1 MPQILKSVGKNSSS
15 VATSLL
21 SRETEEAHDALEHHN
36 QPTNWSQ
43 IMNILTTTVPSSAY
57 QMYKLS
63 LGDTPLVKAAPLPS
77 ASAQSAQIMM
87 AGADRAKRVSFAEL
101 CQYKPGEDTFKE
113 SGKVSHNIIA
123 HSELANAF
131 RSIYAEALNSE
142 PVYETYA
149 IARDGLQFTGRIAF
163 PYVAESGRVH
173 TEYLV
178 SVIMRGSYDK
188 SIAPSGAYGTDTR
201 VCANMDI
208 FSGDGL
214 WKARQTADMPK
225 NVMERLR
232 ESAEGAKQVN
242 CGMIEKYDPWAD
254 SPCPDMLFYSYLGIL
269 RGRGVITPTLFSK
282 ALNYWHAGTAARDAG
297 QLDGSAAHGNRTLTS
312 AFQAVTGSLHSIV
325 PNTRGKFGISG
336 AATMVTDAVAATGG
350 GVEGVVIPEFKLED
364 FARFENI

>member
-1 MPQILKSVGKNSSS
+1 MQLIN
-15 VATSLL
+15 
-21 SRETEEAHDALEHHN
+21 
-36 QPTNWSQ
+36 
-43 IMNILTTTVPSSAY
+43 TTVPSAAY
-57 QMYKLS
+57 QMHKLD
-63 LGDTPLVKAAPLPS
+63 LGGTPIVKAAPLPDGS
-77 ASAQSAQIMM
+77 AMNAQIMM

-101 CQYKPGEDTFKE
+101 FEYQPPADTFKE
-113 SGKVSHNIIA
+113 TGVIKHNIIS

-131 RSIYAEALNSE
+131 RSIYSEALNAE

-149 IARDGLQFTGRIAF
+149 IARDGLQFTGRIEF

-232 ESAEGAKQVN
+232 ESAEGAKQVT
-242 CGMIEKYDPWAD
+242 CGMIEKYDRWAQI
-254 SPCPDMLFYSYLGIL
+254 PCPDMLFYSYLGIL
-269 RGRGVITPTLFSK
+269 RGRNVITPTLFSK
-282 ALNYWHAGTAARDAG
+282 ALNYWNACRAAYDAG
-297 QLDGSAAHGNRTLTS
+297 ERTGLASHGDRTLAS

-325 PNTRGKFGISG
+325 PNSRAKVGRSG
-336 AATMVTDAVAATGG
+336 AATMITDAVAATGG
-350 GVEGVVIPEFKLED
+350 GVEGVVIPEFTLED
-364 FARFENI
+364 FAQFENI

>member
-1 MPQILKSVGKNSSS
+1 MQVLN
-15 VATSLL
+15 
-21 SRETEEAHDALEHHN
+21 
-36 QPTNWSQ
+36 
-43 IMNILTTTVPSSAY
+43 TTVPSAAY
-57 QMYKLS
+57 QMHKLD
-63 LGDTPLVKAAPLPS
+63 LGSTPVVKAAPLPGDS
-77 ASAQSAQIMM
+77 ARHAQIMM

-101 CQYKPGEDTFKE
+101 FEYQPPEDTFKE
-113 SGKVSHNIIA
+113 TGIIKHNIISHA
-123 HSELANAF
+123 ELANAF
-131 RSIYAEALNSE
+131 RSIYSEALNAE
-142 PVYETYA
+142 PVYETHA

-173 TEYLV
+173 ESYLV

-232 ESAEGAKQVN
+232 ESAAGAKQVT
-242 CGMIEKYDPWAD
+242 CGMVEKYDRWSD
-254 SPCPDMLFYSYLGIL
+254 IPCPDMLFYSYLGIL
-269 RGRGVITPTLFSK
+269 RGRGVITPTLMSK
-282 ALNYWHAGTAARDAG
+282 ALSYWHACTAAHDAG
-297 QLDGSAAHGNRTLTS
+297 EGAGLAVHGNRTLTS

>member
-1 MPQILKSVGKNSSS
+1 MQVVN
-15 VATSLL
+15 TS
-21 SRETEEAHDALEHHN
+21 
-36 QPTNWSQ
+36 
-43 IMNILTTTVPSSAY
+43 IPSAAY
-57 QMYKLS
+57 QMHKLD
-63 LGDTPLVKAAPLPS
+63 LGSTPVVKAAPLPS

-101 CQYKPGEDTFKE
+101 FEYQPPADTFKE
-113 SGKVSHNIIA
+113 TGVIKHNIIS
-123 HSELANAF
+123 HTELANAF
-131 RSIYAEALNSE
+131 RSIYSEALNAE

-163 PYVAESGRVH
+163 PYVADSGRVH

-232 ESAEGAKQVN
+232 ESAAGAKQVT
-242 CGMIEKYDPWAD
+242 CGMVEKYDRWAD
-254 SPCPDMLFYSYLGIL
+254 IPCPDMLFYSYLGIL
-269 RGRGVITPTLFSK
+269 RGLRLSNNQRGVITPTLFSK
-282 ALNYWHAGTAARDAG
+282 ALNYWHECTAAYDAG
-297 QLDGSAAHGNRTLTS
+297 EREGLAVHGSRTLSS
-312 AFQAVTGSLHSIV
+312 AFQAITGSLHSIV

-336 AATMVTDAVAATGG
+336 AATVVTDAVADTGG

>member
-1 MPQILKSVGKNSSS
+1 MQLIN
-15 VATSLL
+15 
-21 SRETEEAHDALEHHN
+21 
-36 QPTNWSQ
+36 
-43 IMNILTTTVPSSAY
+43 TTVPSAAY
-57 QMYKLS
+57 QMHKLD
-63 LGDTPLVKAAPLPS
+63 LGTTPIVKAAPLPDGS
-77 ASAQSAQIMM
+77 ARNAQIMM

-101 CQYKPGEDTFKE
+101 FEYQPPADTFKE
-113 SGKVSHNIIA
+113 TGVVKHNIIS

-131 RSIYAEALNSE
+131 RSIYSEALNAE

-232 ESAEGAKQVN
+232 KSAAGAKQVT
-242 CGMIEKYDPWAD
+242 CGMIEKYDQWAD
-254 SPCPDMLFYSYLGIL
+254 IPCPDMLFYSYLGIL
-269 RGRGVITPTLFSK
+269 RGRNVITPTLFSK
-282 ALNYWHAGTAARDAG
+282 ALNYWHACRAAYDAG
-297 QLDGSAAHGNRTLTS
+297 ERTGLALHGNGTLAS

-325 PNTRGKFGISG
+325 PNSRAKVGRSG
-336 AATMVTDAVAATGG
+336 AATMITDAVAATGG
-350 GVEGVVIPEFKLED
+350 GVEGVVIPEFTLED
-364 FARFENI
+364 FAQFENI